1 MTEDTDATAGPE
13 ANRPPAGAN
22 RNTGGVQVVGST
34 VYGPVAGGQ
43 GATVRIGADAAP
55 AAPPGPEALRA
66 AAESLR
72 AALARLRAERPGAV
86 ADADAEDAD
95 TALAGILAETAL
107 DEPREGPLRRRVGTV
122 VDALRTVAVLAAA
135 VTGLEAAFAAL
146 FGQV

>member
-1 MTEDTDATAGPE
+1 MTENADSTAGPA

-22 RNTGGVQVVGST
+22 WNTGGVQVVDST
-34 VYGPVAGGQ
+34 VHGPVAGGQ
-43 GATVRIGADAAP
+43 GATVRIGTDAAP
-55 AAPPGPEALRA
+55 AAPVGPEALRA

-86 ADADAEDAD
+86 ADADAADAD
-95 TALAGILAETAL
+95 AALAGILAETAL

-135 VTGLEAAFAAL
+135 VTGLETAFAAL
-146 FGQV
+146 FGQI